1 MLKAGRRSTVRITFG
16 VLVLAVAASGWSED
30 RKGDWPHWGGD
41 PGAQK
46 YSELVQIH
54 RGNVSQLELAWVWK
68 TGEKAIPGPRLPI
81 PGNRVF
87 PGNFEATPLVIDG
100 VMYLSTS
107 YNRVVALDP
116 ETGKPIW
123 DYDPRTVEWGQAPNG
138 MGYVHRGVASWLDGD
153 KRRIFLNSRW
163 RLFAIDALTGEPIP
177 TFGHRGEIDLTE
189 RLLWHTNRLHYT
201 QTSPPVIYKN
211 LVILGNGVWD
221 FFIYDQD
228 PPGNV
233 QAFDTRTGEL
243 VWNFNLIPQ
252 KGEYGNET
260 WEDESW
266 RRTGHTNAWAPL
278 TLDEERG
285 LLYLPVG
292 TPSNDY
298 YGGHRKGDN
307 LFAES
312 IVCLNAMTGERVWH
326 FQAVRHGLW
335 DYDLAS
341 PPTLVDIEV
350 SGQKIPAV
358 VVPTKMG
365 FVFVFD
371 RVTGKPVWPIE
382 DRPVPASDVPGERA
396 AATQPF
402 PTKPAPVSKQG
413 FSEDDLIDF
422 TPEMREQ
429 ALAILRQYRHGPLY
443 LPPSVQ
449 GTIIMPGILGGANWG
464 GAAADR
470 ETGWIYVKGSNMPAL
485 LAIGK
490 AEPDKT
496 EGDYSL
502 DRSRRA
508 LTLENGIPIN
518 KPPYGVLTAIDL
530 NKGEHVWQVPLGDDE
545 TVRKNK
551 ALTNVALPKRLG
563 SVGATGPI
571 VTKGGLLFLSG
582 GDDALYAL
590 DKTTGEEL
598 WSHDLGQRSNANP
611 MTYLGKSGRQY
622 VVIATGLGEGAEL
635 MAFALPR

>member
-1 MLKAGRRSTVRITFG
+1 MRKLKALLILACAST
-16 VLVLAVAASGWSED
+16 AWSENEKP
-30 RKGDWPHWGGD
+30 RAGDWPYWGGNA
-41 PGAQK
+41 GGQK
-46 YSELVQIH
+46 HSTLDQIN
-54 RGNVSQLELAWVWK
+54 RGNVSKLELAWVWE
-68 TGEKAIPGPRLPI
+68 TGEKAIPGARLPV
-81 PGNRVF
+81 PGHRVF

-107 YNRVVALDP
+107 YNRVVALDS
-116 ETGKPIW
+116 ETGKLAW
-123 DYDPRTVEWGQAPNG
+123 EHDPRTIEWGQAPNG
-138 MGYVHRGVASWLDGD
+138 MGYVHRGVAAWREGD
-153 KRRIFLNSRW
+153 EQRIFMNSRW
-163 RLFAIDALTGEPIP
+163 RLVAIDSVTGEPIP

-189 RLLWHTNRLHYT
+189 HLLWPTNRLHYT
-201 QTSPPVIYKN
+201 QTSPPVVYKN

-221 FFIYDQD
+221 FFVYDQD

-243 VWNFNLIPQ
+243 AWSFNLIPQ

-266 RRTGHTNAWAPL
+266 RRSGHTNAWAPI

-285 LLYLPVG
+285 LLYIPVG

-298 YGGHRKGDN
+298 YGGHRKGNN

-312 IVCLNAMTGERVWH
+312 IVCLNALTGERVWH
-326 FQAVRHGLW
+326 FQAVHHGLW

-341 PPTLVDIEV
+341 PPTLIDIEV
-350 SGQKIPAV
+350 SGRKIAAA

-371 RVTGKPVWPIE
+371 RVTGEPVWPIE
-382 DRPVPASDVPGERA
+382 ERPVPASDVPGERA

-413 FSEDDLIDF
+413 FSEDDVIDF
-422 TPEMREQ
+422 TPELKEK
-429 ALAILRQYRHGPLY
+429 ALAVLRAHRSGPIY
-443 LPPSVQ
+443 LPPSMQ
-449 GTIIMPGILGGANWG
+449 GTIVMPGILGGANWG
-464 GAAADR
+464 GAAADPD
-470 ETGWIYVKGSNMPAL
+470 TGWIYVKASNFPAL
-485 LAIGK
+485 VAIGR
-490 AEPDKT
+490 AARDKE

-502 DRSRRA
+502 DRTRRA
-508 LTLENGIPIN
+508 LTLENGLPLG

-530 NKGEHVWQVPLGDDE
+530 NKGEHVFQVPLGDDE
-545 TVRKNK
+545 TVRNHKDL
-551 ALTNVALPKRLG
+551 ANVPLPKRLG

-571 VTKGGLLFLSG
+571 VTRGGLLFVSG
-582 GDDALYAL
+582 GDDALYAF

-598 WSHDLGQRSNANP
+598 WSYDLGMRSNANP
-611 MTYLGKSGRQY
+611 MTYLGKSGHQF
-622 VVIATGLGEGAEL
+622 VVIATGLGEGARL

>member
-1 MLKAGRRSTVRITFG
+1 MRKSTI
-16 VLVLAVAASGWSED
+16 VLILALASSAWSQETAP
-30 RKGDWPHWGGD
+30 RPGEWRYWGGD
-41 PGAQK
+41 PGARK
-46 YSELVQIH
+46 YSELDQIH
-54 RGNVSQLELAWVWK
+54 RGNVSELELAWVWK
-68 TGEKAIPGPRLPI
+68 TGETAIPGPRLPV

-107 YNRVVALDP
+107 YNRVLALDP
-116 ETGKPIW
+116 ETGKPVW
-123 DYDPRTVEWGQAPNG
+123 EYDPRTVEWGQAPNG
-138 MGYVHRGVASWLDGD
+138 MGYVHRGIATWLDGD
-153 KRRIFLNSRW
+153 ERRIFLNSRW
-163 RLFAIDALTGEPIP
+163 RLIAIDSLTGEPIP

-189 RLLWHTNRLHYT
+189 RLLWPTNRLHYT
-201 QTSPPVIYKN
+201 QTSAPVVYKN

-221 FFIYDQD
+221 FFIYNQD

-243 VWNFNLIPQ
+243 VWSFNLIPQ

-260 WEDESW
+260 WEEESW
-266 RRTGHTNAWAPL
+266 RRTGHTNVWAPI

-298 YGGHRKGDN
+298 YGGHRKGNN

-312 IVCLNAMTGERVWH
+312 IVCLNALTGERVWH
-326 FQAVRHGLW
+326 FQAVHHGLW

-350 SGQKIPAV
+350 SGRKIAAV
-358 VVPTKMG
+358 AVPTKMG

-371 RVTGKPVWPIE
+371 RVTGEPVWPIE
-382 DRPVPASDVPGERA
+382 ERPVPASDVPGERA
-396 AATQPF
+396 ATTQPF
-402 PTKPAPVSKQG
+402 PTRPAPVSKQG
-413 FSEDDLIDF
+413 FSEEDVIDF
-422 TPEMREQ
+422 TPELKEQ
-429 ALAILRQYRHGPLY
+429 ALAMLREYRYGPFY
-443 LPPSVQ
+443 LPPSMQ
-449 GTIIMPGILGGANWG
+449 GTIVMPGILGGANWG
-464 GAAADR
+464 GAAADP
-470 ETGWIYVKGSNMPAL
+470 ETGWIYVKASNFPAL
-485 LAIGK
+485 VAIRR
-490 AEPDKT
+490 AARDKE

-508 LTLENGIPIN
+508 LTLDNGLPIN
-518 KPPYGVLTAIDL
+518 KPPYGVLSAIDL

-545 TVRKNK
+545 TVRNHK
-551 ALTNVALPKRLG
+551 ALANVALPKRLG

-571 VTKGGLLFLSG
+571 VTRGGLLFVSG
-582 GDDALYAL
+582 GDDALYAF
-590 DKTTGEEL
+590 DKSTGEEL
-598 WSHDLGQRSNANP
+598 WSFDLGMRSNANP

-622 VVIATGLGEGAEL
+622 VVIATGLGEGAQL